1 MAGIDFS
8 IQNIFSFIGY
18 ISPFIVTFLMVMISL
33 MNQNIKGII
42 YLAGVLMVSVVT
54 TLLINLAGSAGYV
67 TKTNSPLC
75 GIFNIPFLGS
85 GGAGSIPP
93 FNSVLIMFTFA
104 YTYLPMLYNNQM
116 NYPFFAFLLSLF
128 LIDGISKVNEGCTR
142 YMGVFIGG
150 VIGYL
155 LGSLFYMIIDIS
167 GHKDL
172 LFFNEI
178 ASDKAICEKPTRKTF
193 KCQVYKNGQLIK
205 TM

>member
-1 MAGIDFS
+1 
-8 IQNIFSFIGY
+8 
-18 ISPFIVTFLMVMISL
+18 
-33 MNQNIKGII
+33 
-42 YLAGVLMVSVVT
+42 
-54 TLLINLAGSAGYV
+54 
-67 TKTNSPLC
+67 
-75 GIFNIPFLGS
+75 
-85 GGAGSIPP
+85 
-93 FNSVLIMFTFA
+93 
-104 YTYLPMLYNNQM
+104 
-116 NYPFFAFLLSLF
+116 
-128 LIDGISKVNEGCTR
+128 
-142 YMGVFIGG
+142 MGVFIGG